1 MQTLFALLLQFSG
14 KAWAALAVAVLCGGA
29 VTVFYFS
36 PAPAGSNATPGNPP
50 AVVQAGHVPAPGLG
64 PQAASVPVVPEA
76 NAGLVLIPVLA
87 AMLLVASRQLWLAR
101 PAATAGAQPS
111 PGEPNA

>member
-14 KAWAALAVAVLCGGA
+14 KAWAALVVAVLCGGA
-29 VTVFYFS
+29 VTVFSFS
-36 PAPAGSNATPGNPP
+36 PAHAGSNATPANPP

-76 NAGLVLIPVLA
+76 NPGLALILVVAAVLLVSSRRLWPARFSLA
-87 AMLLVASRQLWLAR
+87 ADGQNAKGAS
-101 PAATAGAQPS
+101 
-111 PGEPNA
+111 EP